1 VPNET
6 VAMTKRVLLAG
17 GGHAHLGVLAAFE
30 RDPPTGCEVTLLSP
44 LPRQIYSGMLPGWV
58 AGHYT
63 LDECVIPLPSLATR
77 AGVRFCLGHV
87 ARIDLDARIAF
98 TEGAEEIGFDLI
110 SIDTGPVIDTVAIA
124 GLAEH
129 AIALRPFESL
139 IGQWER
145 LLVHLTD
152 TPDVHTLTVIGGGAG
167 GVELALA
174 ASFRAASARLPL
186 RVQIVTGRSG
196 AVPTLPGSVQRRLER
211 ILHASDIRLIVDD
224 AVEIGRH
231 TVLLADGGELTSD
244 ATIVATGAAAAEW
257 PRASGLACDAAGFI
271 AVNGY
276 LQSISHPFVF
286 AAGDCATMLAHPR
299 PRSGVYAV
307 RAGPPL
313 ARNLRRALA
322 GRGLAQYRP
331 QQRALY
337 LLSAGGRYA
346 IATWGSL
353 CTEGAWVWRWK
364 NSIDRRFVASL
375 HRDDLSGKTA

>member
-1 VPNET
+1 
-6 VAMTKRVLLAG
+6 M
-17 GGHAHLGVLAAFE
+17 
-30 RDPPTGCEVTLLSP
+30 
-44 LPRQIYSGMLPGWV
+44 
-58 AGHYT
+58 
-63 LDECVIPLPSLATR
+63 
-77 AGVRFCLGHV
+77 
-87 ARIDLDARIAF
+87 
-98 TEGAEEIGFDLI
+98 
-110 SIDTGPVIDTVAIA
+110 
-124 GLAEH
+124 
-129 AIALRPFESL
+129 RPFESL

-145 LLVHLTD
+145 LLAHLAD

-186 RVQIVTGRSG
+186 RVQVVTGRRG
-196 AVPTLPGSVQRRLER
+196 VVPTLPGSVQRRLER
-211 ILHASDIRLIVDD
+211 LLHASDIRLIVDD

-257 PRASGLACDAAGFI
+257 PRASGLACDDAGFI
-271 AVNGY
+271 AVNEC

-322 GRGLAQYRP
+322 GRGLAQYAP

-337 LLSAGGRYA
+337 LLSAGARYA

-375 HRDDLSGKTA
+375 NRDDLSGKTA